1 MKLMQYEKNAGALP
15 GSGRWACPK
24 SLKSLAALMLVLLLQ
39 GCSIIYK
46 TTGDILVNF
55 GRSEMTPYLLTYD
68 DVDMACTTGTA
79 FTPFLASFEQV
90 HSNPE
95 RLVVLTYSMAAV
107 CAQEQAMEQAMRYT
121 RAVDQ
126 GRAGEARDA
135 RTQEKHHSRLAASR
149 LYESHRR
156 AVSAYGEPTE
166 NSCPRLRTDFDEL
179 VFMVG
184 WLNGVQAMLYDG
196 ASNGSLG
203 VPRDIAAKARHA
215 ANCLDSEKWW
225 GVPRALRAS
234 VGVILPALAPEDADP
249 WSQLDQAVQRGYDA
263 GVRLSSA
270 LYVMAAYSVDDRER
284 IREGIRG
291 FARNNEELDENYA
304 MLDAIAR
311 FTVKG
316 VSDRLWTDAVGE
328 RTPFGELGSFW
339 DDEEPGDD
347 ADIEDLL

>member
-1 MKLMQYEKNAGALP
+1 MKFEQSRAASRLP
-15 GSGRWACPK
+15 GSSHQRLCRFAG
-24 SLKSLAALMLVLLLQ
+24 LLALALMLQ

-46 TTGDILVNF
+46 TTGDILVSF

-68 DVDMACTTGTA
+68 DVEMACTTGTA

-90 HSNPE
+90 HSSPE

-107 CAQEQAMEQAMRYT
+107 CAQEQALEQTLRYMRAM
-121 RAVDQ
+121 DH
-126 GRAGEARDA
+126 GRAGVARDA
-135 RTQEKHHSRLAASR
+135 RTQEKHYSKLAASR

-156 AVSAYGEPTE
+156 AVRAYGEPTE

-196 ASNGSLG
+196 AANGSLG
-203 VPRDIAAKARHA
+203 VPRDIAGKARHA
-215 ANCLDSEKWW
+215 ARCLDNEKWW
-225 GVPRALRAS
+225 GVPRAVRAS
-234 VGVILPALAPEDADP
+234 VEVILPALGPEDATP
-249 WSQLDQAVQRGYDA
+249 WETLDASVQQGYDT

-284 IREGIRG
+284 MRRGIRG

-304 MLDAIAR
+304 MLNAIAR

-316 VSDRLWTDAVGE
+316 VSDRLWTEARGE

-339 DDEEPGDD
+339 DDDASGGE